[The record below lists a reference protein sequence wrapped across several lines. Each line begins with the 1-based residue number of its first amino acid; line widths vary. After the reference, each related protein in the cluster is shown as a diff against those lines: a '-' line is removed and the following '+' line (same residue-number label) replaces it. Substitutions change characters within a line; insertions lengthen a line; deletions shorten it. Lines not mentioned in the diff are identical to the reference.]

1 MDVPIEPIVP
11 YCAFSVHPEKE
22 HLHLL
27 FNYSAKKFKVTKI
40 METKRSAKKG
50 RKKFNRFAL
59 NSR

>member
-1 MDVPIEPIVP
+1 M
-11 YCAFSVHPEKE
+11 EKE